1 MQEESTSRTSQRER
15 ARFVYCSLRAY
26 LHANN
31 SAWILPS
38 NIAADNPPRKIRRGK
53 EYRPRSRRYANSR
66 RGKMKTT
73 AAYKLLGKRPPSC
86 VRCGTASAITARPSP
101 LAPRPG
107 HRLDAALLN
116 ALSYRET
123 RNASPASHC
132 ESRKSPRNGSAS
144 SSSANTP
151 ANDVTMVPNGPERGS
166 RAASTQ
172 RRERGRGGD

>member
-86 VRCGTASAITARPSP
+86 VRCGTASAITGRARSRIAPFAATAAVARPSP
-101 LAPRPG
+101 LAPRP
-107 HRLDAALLN
+107 
-116 ALSYRET
+116 
-123 RNASPASHC
+123 
-132 ESRKSPRNGSAS
+132 SPRPSIRRSLVKCAILS
-144 SSSANTP
+144 RDA
-151 ANDVTMVPNGPERGS
+151 ERIAGES
-166 RAASTQ
+166 L
-172 RRERGRGGD
+172 